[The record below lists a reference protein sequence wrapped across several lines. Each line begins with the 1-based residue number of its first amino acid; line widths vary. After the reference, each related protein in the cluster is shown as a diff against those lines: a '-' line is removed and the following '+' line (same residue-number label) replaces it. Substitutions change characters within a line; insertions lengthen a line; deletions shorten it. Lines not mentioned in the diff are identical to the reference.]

1 MQNNSENRFQQQ
13 KKKIYTALIFY
24 TVDEAK
30 AVLLRSTRVPDL
42 GESAESSEIERQF
55 KPREHVPLNRELG
68 EGWKERF
75 AKWKKE
81 HPDQRKY
88 AERQEH
94 HVSNLLRKRM
104 KQLKESKTGNNYYY
118 DRIYRFQYVSRKQFN
133 FLSRQ
138 YIVYFSPSDYITYT
152 TIQINTTFN
161 QQNHFIFPST
171 YRCLQAT

>member
-1 MQNNSENRFQQQ
+1 MQFLDRITTFEMRTL
-13 KKKIYTALIFY
+13 ILLALII
-24 TVDEAK
+24 VSILHVSAQDAVREDEAK

-42 GESAESSEIERQF
+42 GESAESSEIERRF

-81 HPDQRKY
+81 HPNQRKY

-104 KQLKESKTGNNYYY
+104 KQLKESKTGA
-118 DRIYRFQYVSRKQFN
+118 FK
-133 FLSRQ
+133 
-138 YIVYFSPSDYITYT
+138 P
-152 TIQINTTFN
+152 
-161 QQNHFIFPST
+161 HEE
-171 YRCLQAT
+171 

>member
-1 MQNNSENRFQQQ
+1 MKIGFSS
-13 KKKIYTALIFY
+13 KKKLFFYTALIFY

-42 GESAESSEIERQF
+42 GESAESSEIERRF

-81 HPDQRKY
+81 HPNQRKY

-118 DRIYRFQYVSRKQFN
+118 DRIHVYRFQYVSRK
-133 FLSRQ
+133 
-138 YIVYFSPSDYITYT
+138 
-152 TIQINTTFN
+152 
-161 QQNHFIFPST
+161 
-171 YRCLQAT
+171 